1 MNIQKLT
8 DTLWRI
14 CFDNGTTLT
23 LVGTAHVSEKSK
35 YDVIRA
41 IDEYHPDSICI
52 ELDKARWEKL
62 HDTSENKAISSE
74 DLVTVIK
81 KGKTFLL
88 LANLILSSFQK
99 KLNLNKSDT
108 VGAEIVAAGD
118 IAVRDGI
125 PLTLA
130 DRDITITLKRA
141 WGLSG
146 LISKSK
152 MAASLIL
159 SAFDKTSISEE
170 ELEELKKTSNIEVML
185 NKIAEDLPNVKTAL
199 IDERDQYLAGKI
211 YNATGVN
218 KLAVVGAG
226 HMNGIVNWL
235 SKQESNEAKVDF
247 DSLDFVPK
255 KSRAKKIL
263 EWSIP
268 FLIIAIIVAI
278 SVIKGIKVGLEML
291 AIWAVSNALTTLIF
305 GALSLAHPLNLIIGA
320 IASPFAVLSPII
332 GIGMITG
339 VVEAKLRPPKVS
351 DAETLSDDVSTFKGW
366 FKNRILH
373 VFTVFMFTS
382 IGSVIGTVLVA
393 PIVAGLW

>member
-1 MNIQKLT
+1 M
-8 DTLWRI
+8 
-14 CFDNGTTLT
+14 
-23 LVGTAHVSEKSK
+23 
-35 YDVIRA
+35 
-41 IDEYHPDSICI
+41 
-52 ELDKARWEKL
+52 
-62 HDTSENKAISSE
+62 
-74 DLVTVIK
+74 
-81 KGKTFLL
+81 
-88 LANLILSSFQK
+88 
-99 KLNLNKSDT
+99 
-108 VGAEIVAAGD
+108 
-118 IAVRDGI
+118 
-125 PLTLA
+125 
-130 DRDITITLKRA
+130 
-141 WGLSG
+141 
-146 LISKSK
+146 
-152 MAASLIL
+152 
-159 SAFDKTSISEE
+159 
-170 ELEELKKTSNIEVML
+170 
-185 NKIAEDLPNVKTAL
+185 
-199 IDERDQYLAGKI
+199 
-211 YNATGVN
+211 
-218 KLAVVGAG
+218 
-226 HMNGIVNWL
+226 
-235 SKQESNEAKVDF
+235 
-247 DSLDFVPK
+247 PK

-268 FLIIAIIVAI
+268 FLIIAIIVVI